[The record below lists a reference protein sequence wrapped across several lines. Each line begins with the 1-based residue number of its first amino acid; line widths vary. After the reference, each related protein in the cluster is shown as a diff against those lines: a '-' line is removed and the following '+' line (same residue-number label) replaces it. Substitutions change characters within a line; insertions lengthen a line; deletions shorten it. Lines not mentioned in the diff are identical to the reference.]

1 MPVPPFPPTPWLWLL
16 GGAVALIVSLIA
28 LLVASA
34 PLDPRRTPAPPTR
47 RQDTAHFNG

>member
-34 PLDPRRTPAPPTR
+34 PQRPHPHRRDA
-47 RQDTAHFNG
+47 AHFNG

>member
-28 LLVASA
+28 LLVASG
-34 PLDPRRTPAPPTR
+34 PLNAQTTAPPPHSASR
-47 RQDTAHFNG
+47 GN

>member
-28 LLVASA
+28 LLVASPPSTPEHPA
-34 PLDPRRTPAPPTR
+34 ADKTRRTS
-47 RQDTAHFNG
+47 TAS